1 MGLRQVIPEALEF
14 CAWLHPRLSLWASV
28 CEGQD
33 WPLSPWNVGD
43 PPASPLVCH
52 RMGLSAA
59 APLWSPPGLLLA
71 LALHP
76 ALALRPQR
84 DYCVLGAGPAGLQ
97 MAYFLQRAGRD
108 YVVFERSSRPG
119 SFFARYPRHRKLIS
133 INKRYTGKA
142 NAEFNLRH
150 DWNSLLS
157 HDPRLLFRHY
167 SRAYF
172 PDAGDMVRY
181 LGDFADKLRLH
192 VLYNTTIGHVTLDKD
207 GQAWNSHYFILTDQK
222 GQAYQC
228 SVLLVATGLS
238 VPNQVD
244 FPGSEYVEGYESVS
258 TDPEDFEGQNVLIL
272 GRGNSA
278 FETAENILGVTN
290 FIHMLSRSRVR
301 LSWATH
307 YVGDLRAIN
316 NGLLDTYQLKSLDG
330 LLESDLEDLAIVKDR
345 EGKLH
350 ITLKFLTEEAN
361 QSTEAITLPQDDND
375 NFALRV
381 AYDRVIGCL
390 GWNFNFS
397 IFNSSLRLS
406 SGGTFSKKYPLIKAS
421 YESKGSRGL
430 FVLGT
435 ASHSV
440 DYRKSAGG
448 FIHGFRYTVR
458 AVHRLLEHRHH
469 GIAWPSTERPITQL
483 TSAIIRRVN
492 EASGLYQMFSVLAD
506 VVLLKENAT
515 AFEYLEEF
523 PMQMLAQLEAL
534 TGRQARH
541 GLFVI
546 NMEYGRNYS
555 GPDKDVFFY
564 DRSVGHMKDAWQSNF
579 LHPVIYYYRHLPTEQ
594 EVRFRPADWL
604 LPRPTAIHH
613 IVEDFLTD
621 WTAPVGHIL
630 PLRRFLENCLDTDL
644 RNFYAESCFLFTLTR
659 QKLPPFCQQGY
670 LRMQGLV
677 GTEYLRRHG
686 VESGLLRYYTTM
698 SRQPG
703 NQEPASHPLAPG
715 PTVQPLDNKKR
726 EL

>member
-1 MGLRQVIPEALEF
+1 
-14 CAWLHPRLSLWASV
+14 
-28 CEGQD
+28 
-33 WPLSPWNVGD
+33 
-43 PPASPLVCH
+43 
-52 RMGLSAA
+52 MGLSIL
-59 APLWSPPGLLLA
+59 APVWGPSGLLLTIALYPALTLYLAKA
-71 LALHP
+71 LAPPH
-76 ALALRPQR
+76 R

-97 MAYFLQRAGRD
+97 MAYFLQQAGRD
-108 YVVFERSSRPG
+108 YTVFERAAEPG
-119 SFFARYPRHRKLIS
+119 SFFTRYPRHRKLIS
-133 INKRYTGKA
+133 INKRYTGRA
-142 NAEFNLRH
+142 NSEFNLRH

-167 SRAYF
+167 SHAYF
-172 PDAGDMVRY
+172 PDASDMVRY
-181 LGDFADKLRLH
+181 LGDFAARLGLR
-192 VLYNTTIGHVTLDKD
+192 VLYNTTIAHVTLEKD
-207 GQAWNSHYFILTDQK
+207 RQAWNGHYFILTDQR
-222 GQAYQC
+222 GQTYQC

-238 VPNQVD
+238 VPNLVD
-244 FPGSEYVEGYESVS
+244 FPGSEYAEGYESVS
-258 TDPEDFEGQNVLIL
+258 VDPKDFVGQNVLIL

-278 FETAENILGVTN
+278 FETSENILGVTN

-307 YVGDLRAIN
+307 YVGDLRAVN

-330 LLESDLEDLAIVKDR
+330 LLESDLADLAVVKDR
-345 EGKLH
+345 EGKFH
-350 ITLKFLTEEAN
+350 ITLRFYVEESN
-361 QSTEAITLPQDDND
+361 QSAEAIALPQDDSD
-375 NFALRV
+375 NFAMRV
-381 AYDRVIGCL
+381 AYDRVIRCL

-397 IFNSSLRLS
+397 IFNESLRLS
-406 SGGTFSKKYPLIKAS
+406 SGGEFSKKYPLIRAS

-458 AVHRLLEHRHH
+458 AVHRLLERRHH
-469 GIAWPSTERPITQL
+469 GAAWPSTEHPITQL
-483 TSAIIRRVN
+483 TSSILRRVN

-523 PMQMLAQLEAL
+523 PMQMVAQLEAI
-534 TGRQARH
+534 TGRKARH
-541 GLFVI
+541 GLFVV
-546 NMEYGRNYS
+546 NMEYGRNFS

-564 DRSVGHMKDAWQSNF
+564 ERSVGHTEDAWRSNF

-594 EVRFRPADWL
+594 EVRFRPADWP

-621 WTAPVGHIL
+621 WTAPVNHIL

-644 RNFYAESCFLFTLTR
+644 RSFYAESCFLFTLTR

-670 LRMQGLV
+670 LRTQGLV
-677 GTEYLRRHG
+677 GTRSLRQHR
-686 VESGLLRYYTTM
+686 VDSGLLQAYATAGRRTEDSGQWPGY
-698 SRQPG
+698 RGPGDQP
-703 NQEPASHPLAPG
+703 QAPG
-715 PTVQPLDNKKR
+715 PLVQPLNSDKE